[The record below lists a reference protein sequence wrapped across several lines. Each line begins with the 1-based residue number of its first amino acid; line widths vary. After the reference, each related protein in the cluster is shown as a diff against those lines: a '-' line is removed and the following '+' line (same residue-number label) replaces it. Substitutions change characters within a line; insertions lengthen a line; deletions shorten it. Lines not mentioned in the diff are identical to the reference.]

1 MRFRHIVAALST
13 ATFALCATG
22 LSSANAANEIPKFTA
37 PVVDSANI
45 LSANVESVLNQSL
58 ESFRQN
64 SGPQIAVLTVA
75 STGNQSIED
84 YGIDVARSW
93 GLGNKT
99 RDDGVLL
106 VIAFDDHK
114 LRIETGSGIEGELT
128 DIEAGRIIDG
138 IIAPQLKAGDPDAA
152 VREGTTAL
160 INELSAGI
168 GTTVTAEVSG
178 GSSTTST
185 GGNLL
190 SGIITLIFILLS
202 LVMFIIRGRK
212 RGFGNVASNILFI
225 AVTAIRSNSG
235 GRGGGFSGGG
245 GGGFSGGGASGSW

>member
-1 MRFRHIVAALST
+1 MRFRYLIAALSAT
-13 ATFALCATG
+13 TFALSVTG
-22 LSSANAANEIPKFTA
+22 QLVVAASDIPNFSAPI
-37 PVVDSANI
+37 VDSANI
-45 LSANVESVLNQSL
+45 FSANVESALNQSL
-58 ESFRQN
+58 ESFRLT
-64 SGPQIAVLTVA
+64 SGPQVAVLTVS

-84 YGIDVARSW
+84 FSIDVARKW
-93 GLGNKT
+93 KLGDKK

-106 VIAFDDHK
+106 VIAFEDRE

-128 DIEAGRIIDG
+128 DIEAGRIIDN

-160 INELSAGI
+160 INELSAEA

-178 GSSTTST
+178 ASNATST

-190 SGIITLIFILLS
+190 FGIISLLFF
-202 LVMFIIRGRK
+202 LFAMVMFIIRGRQ
-212 RGFGNVASNILFI
+212 RGFGNVAGNALFI
-225 AVTAIRSNSG
+225 LATILRSG
-235 GRGGGFSGGG
+235 GGGGGSGFSGGG